1 MTKVIHIVAWVP
13 LIYAAFFLIFFIRIY
28 QNELVSLDEYILE
41 KQVNYAADAAV
52 EELLYT
58 SHLDQDYNKGDY
70 ITIEPKLAVD
80 EFTSIMCYYYDM
92 IPSDYSYNYIKQH
105 YFRALLVCAWDGVYA
120 CWNQESNVQKEYDFI
135 MTPKIP
141 YHYYEKMENGHLR
154 EVIVNLGMEKAYWLE
169 TELDATGKV
178 GKVELHQYKETKL
191 DPDVVLTNINDQ
203 VGDLLNYALYQSY
216 SGGTGSGKAYA
227 LPALASSVK
236 ATNAVDKITVLGV
249 IEGKASSLT
258 STITAECLGGARI
271 TANDPIIGYTT
282 TDYGKIY
289 AKQSFWKENLIPPY
303 SGQPAYFDSIFEA
316 AQNGY
321 NDYLSY
327 ESYKEVPI
335 K

>member
-13 LIYAAFFLIFFIRIY
+13 LIYAAFFMIYFIRIY

-58 SHLDQDYNKGDY
+58 SHLDQDYNKGEY
-70 ITIEPKLAVD
+70 ITIEPSLAVN

-92 IPSDYSYNYIKQH
+92 IPNDYSYNYIQQH

-120 CWNQESNVQKEYDFI
+120 CWNQESNANNEYEFV

-141 YHYYEKMENGHLR
+141 YHMYDTVDGELQEL
-154 EVIVNLGMEKAYWLE
+154 IVNLGLEKAYWLSAS
-169 TELDATGKV
+169 LDANGTT
-178 GKVELHQYKETKL
+178 GKVELNQYKEKKQ

-216 SGGTGSGKAYA
+216 SGGSGSGKAYA
-227 LPALASSVK
+227 VPALASQVK

-258 STITAECLGGARI
+258 TSITAECLGGARI
-271 TANDPIIGYTT
+271 TANDPVIGYDTAK
-282 TDYGKIY
+282 YGKIY
-289 AKQSFWKENLIPPY
+289 AKQSFWRVNSIPEY
-303 SGQPAYFDSIFEA
+303 TGQPAYYDSIFEA
-316 AQNGY
+316 AQAGY

-327 ESYKEVPI
+327 DGYGEVYI
-335 K
+335 E